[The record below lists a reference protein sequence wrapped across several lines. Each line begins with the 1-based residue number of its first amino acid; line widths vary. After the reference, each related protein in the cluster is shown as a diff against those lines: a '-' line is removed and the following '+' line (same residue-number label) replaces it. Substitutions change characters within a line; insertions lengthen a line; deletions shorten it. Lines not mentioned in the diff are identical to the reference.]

1 MKRRNFIRN
10 TSLMLGTTSGLDL
23 TVFDR
28 EGSIQGKPIVIS
40 TWNFGYEANKAA
52 WQVLSTQGSALDAVE
67 KGVMVAE
74 SDLNNTS
81 VGRGGN
87 PDRDGIVTLDACI
100 MNQMGQAGSV
110 AAIENIE
117 HPISVARMVMEK
129 TPHVMLAGNGAKQFA
144 LENGFEAID
153 LLTDKSKANYQE
165 WLKHSQYKPVIN
177 IENHDTIGMLAL
189 DSHGNLS
196 GACTT
201 SGLAFKMHGRVGD
214 SPIIGAGLYVDN
226 KYGAAVCTGIG
237 ELVMKNLSSFLA
249 VEVMRNGK
257 SPQKACE
264 VAIQRIIE
272 KTPDVNNVQ
281 VGILAINKK
290 GEIGAYAIQKG
301 FSYAVHSEAIEKVF
315 NSEYK
320 VGSAS
325 EGK

>member
-52 WQVLSTQGSALDAVE
+52 WQVLSTKGNALDAVE

-100 MNQMGQAGSV
+100 MNQLGQAGSV

-144 LENGFEAID
+144 LENGFESID

-165 WLKHSQYKPVIN
+165 WLKHSQYKPIIN

-196 GACTT
+196 GHV
-201 SGLAFKMHGRVGD
+201 LQ
-214 SPIIGAGLYVDN
+214 VD
-226 KYGAAVCTGIG
+226 
-237 ELVMKNLSSFLA
+237 
-249 VEVMRNGK
+249 
-257 SPQKACE
+257 
-264 VAIQRIIE
+264 
-272 KTPDVNNVQ
+272 
-281 VGILAINKK
+281 
-290 GEIGAYAIQKG
+290 
-301 FSYAVHSEAIEKVF
+301 
-315 NSEYK
+315 
-320 VGSAS
+320 
-325 EGK
+325 

>member
-1 MKRRNFIRN
+1 
-10 TSLMLGTTSGLDL
+10 MLGTTGLDL
-23 TVFDR
+23 TVFER
-28 EGSIQGKPIVIS
+28 EGPIQGKPIVIS
-40 TWNFGYEANKAA
+40 TWNFGYDANKKA
-52 WQVLSTQGSALDAVE
+52 WSVLSSGGRALDAVE
-67 KGVMVAE
+67 QGVMVAE

-100 MNQMGQAGSV
+100 MNEKGEAGSV

-129 TPHVMLAGNGAKQFA
+129 TPHVMLAGDGAKQFA

-153 LLTDKSKANYQE
+153 LLTEKSKANYKE
-165 WLKHSQYKPVIN
+165 WLKTSKYKPIIN
-177 IENHDTIGMLAL
+177 IENHDTIGMLAI
-189 DSHGNLS
+189 DARGNLS

-201 SGLAFKMHGRVGD
+201 SGLAFKIHGRVGD

-226 KYGAAVCTGIG
+226 QYGAAVCTGIG

-249 VEVMRNGK
+249 VEEMRHKK

-264 VAIQRIIE
+264 TAIKRIIE
-272 KTPDVNNVQ
+272 KIPDVSNAQ

-290 GEIGAYAIQKG
+290 GEVGAYAIREG
-301 FSYAVHSEAIEKVF
+301 FTYAVHTNEIEKVF
-315 NSEYK
+315 GAKFKMPTEHS
-320 VGSAS
+320 
-325 EGK
+325 GK

>member
-1 MKRRNFIRN
+1 
-10 TSLMLGTTSGLDL
+10 MLGTTSGLDL

-52 WQVLSTQGSALDAVE
+52 WQVLSTKGNALDAVE

-100 MNQMGQAGSV
+100 MNQLGQAGSV

-144 LENGFEAID
+144 LENGFESID

-165 WLKHSQYKPVIN
+165 WLKHSQYKPIIN
-177 IENHDTIGMLAL
+177 IENHDTIGMLVL

-237 ELVMKNLSSFLA
+237 ELVMKSLSSFLA
-249 VEVMRNGK
+249 VEMMRNGK

-272 KTPDVNNVQ
+272 KTPDVSNVQ

-301 FSYAVHSEAIEKVF
+301 FSYRS
-315 NSEYK
+315 N
-320 VGSAS
+320 
-325 EGK
+325 